1 MKINE
6 LKKLA
11 KEIGQKKIIK
21 MIESTIEKDAIPA
34 DVKKHVQ
41 GVLKHFKSDSFKQ
54 ADAGGS

>member
-1 MKINE
+1 MKITE

-21 MIESTIEKDAIPA
+21 MIESTIEKDAIHA
-34 DVKKHVQ
+34 DVKKH
-41 GVLKHFKSDSFKQ
+41 VLKHFKSDSFKQ